1 MTPVSAAGSGALGGL
16 RVCITRPQAQQ
27 RSWRR
32 ALEAAGA
39 ATLSLPLL
47 SIEPLRD
54 SAALNRLK
62 ALIMDLDHYQ
72 IGIFVSRNAVQQAL
86 YWIDQ
91 YWPQAPLGIDY
102 FAVGEATARAL
113 LEDGVVAHS
122 AQQAMNSEALLA
134 LPALQRVAGS
144 KVVIFRGLG
153 GRTLLAEKLRA
164 RGAQVSYCELYRRC
178 LPEAAAA
185 QLSHS
190 DLGAA
195 AGDMISVHS
204 GETLLNLDRVIT
216 ATGRPQL
223 RRLPLLVPG
232 QRVAAL
238 GREKGFAELISAENA
253 TDAAMLSALAAWQAQ
268 RANVD

>member
-1 MTPVSAAGSGALGGL
+1 M
-16 RVCITRPQAQQ
+16 
-27 RSWRR
+27 
-32 ALEAAGA
+32 
-39 ATLSLPLL
+39 
-47 SIEPLRD
+47 
-54 SAALNRLK
+54 
-62 ALIMDLDHYQ
+62 
-72 IGIFVSRNAVQQAL
+72 
-86 YWIDQ
+86 
-91 YWPQAPLGIDY
+91 
-102 FAVGEATARAL
+102 
-113 LEDGVVAHS
+113 
-122 AQQAMNSEALLA
+122 A

-190 DLGAA
+190 DLGAV